1 MQMERNGRSH
11 DAAAREMAEILRRRG
26 AKLVCI
32 DFDATFVCVHT
43 GGAWTRSALELRA
56 HVRPLF
62 LALVP
67 LLVRAEMHVAVV
79 TFSPQVALI
88 RDVLTLC
95 FPPQI
100 SQQVILRGDDASWQ
114 LAHADTVDFVP
125 LWQTNGRHL
134 DRKFKLPFVISA
146 ARQASKERCDV
157 VRNRDTVLVD
167 DDAVNIRVAIDSGIT
182 GIYFDPHEGEKNDDD
197 KEQCTSA
204 FDSLMKQLRRLQADA
219 PATSATNAPA
229 TADEQN
235 PATIPRTPQRTPKH
249 PTARMVRLMTTP
261 ESRFLTVSSSAS
273 ASRPG
278 RRRAS
283 LLNHGSGATQHTS
296 RFNLCTPSPVL
307 RLKSTVDMGKPRSKR
322 SIRLMRNIEDDLQD
336 LHLLQQQQQQSGGTM
351 LSMTATMTPKRTP
364 TKLRMSLD
372 GMPTSPS
379 DTAS

>member
-1 MQMERNGRSH
+1 MARNGAAP
-11 DAAAREMAEILRRRG
+11 DALAREMTDILRCRG

-32 DFDATFVCVHT
+32 DFDATFVRVHT

-62 LALVP
+62 LALLP
-67 LLVRAEMHVAVV
+67 LLVRADMRVAVV
-79 TFSPQVALI
+79 TFSPQVSLI
-88 RDVLTLC
+88 RDVIALC

-100 SQQVILRGDDASWQ
+100 AQQVILRGDDASWQ
-114 LAHADTVDFVP
+114 LVHADTVDFVP

-182 GIYFDPHEGEKNDDD
+182 GIYFDPHEGETTDEE
-197 KEQCTSA
+197 KELATTPA
-204 FDSLMKQLRRLQADA
+204 FDSLMKQLRRLQADTPAASTTSA
-219 PATSATNAPA
+219 PAV
-229 TADEQN
+229 ADEPN
-235 PATIPRTPQRTPKH
+235 PTTIPRTPQRTPKH

-261 ESRFLTVSSSAS
+261 ESRFVSTSAS

-283 LLNHGSGATQHTS
+283 LINHGGATQHSS

-307 RLKSTVDMGKPRSKR
+307 RLKSTVDMGRPRSKR

-336 LHLLQQQQQQSGGTM
+336 SICSSSSSSSRAEACLECNPWRQWRPRRRERRRSC
-351 LSMTATMTPKRTP
+351 A
-364 TKLRMSLD
+364 
-372 GMPTSPS
+372 
-379 DTAS
+379 